1 MILVSTKDLGELA
14 RHFFEG
20 WNKGKAAIIAAMDET
35 CAPNIVFH
43 SASGMD
49 FPSLNALKQF
59 VGVICD
65 AFPDVHFTVDDI
77 VAEGDE
83 VVVRYTWTGTNKGG
97 FMGIPPTNKK
107 VTIWEIQMARVVGGK
122 MVEVW
127 SRSDNMGIMQQLG
140 VISLPGKQK

>member
-1 MILVSTKDLGELA
+1 MSTKDLKALA
-14 RHFFEG
+14 RHFLEE
-20 WNKGKAAIIAAMDET
+20 WSKGKAATMAAMDET

-43 SASGMD
+43 NASGMD
-49 FPSLNALKQF
+49 IPNLNALKQF

-77 VAEGDE
+77 VAEGDK
-83 VVVRYTWTGTNKGG
+83 VVVRYTWTGTHTGS

-107 VTIWEIQMARVVGGK
+107 VTMWEIEIARVVGGK

-140 VISLPGKQK
+140 VISPPGKQK